1 MRVRRRWRLWLY
13 RTATTFSW
21 DCRAKRLL
29 ERLHNLVPRHPFE
42 PSGCVADYGVKQAS
56 QEAGR
61 GPVLC
66 LFDRALFPTFRPL
79 GLHSFNHSGVG
90 TGRVD
95 RSFRLFQF
103 PPAVSMAL
111 AFLALATFLPLIIGV
126 LWHNVSKSCV
136 YSRQQQIKRAEECN
150 SVGETTDGSPPHH
163 GAGGG
168 GGGGDGGGVRVC
180 TRESSKIIKLNSV
193 TYVLYQFPRVLHA
206 KSSI

>member
-1 MRVRRRWRLWLY
+1 
-13 RTATTFSW
+13 
-21 DCRAKRLL
+21 
-29 ERLHNLVPRHPFE
+29 
-42 PSGCVADYGVKQAS
+42 
-56 QEAGR
+56 
-61 GPVLC
+61 
-66 LFDRALFPTFRPL
+66 
-79 GLHSFNHSGVG
+79 
-90 TGRVD
+90 
-95 RSFRLFQF
+95 
-103 PPAVSMAL
+103 MAL

-168 GGGGDGGGVRVC
+168 GGGGGDGGSVRVC
-180 TRESSKIIKLNSV
+180 TRESSKIIKPNSV